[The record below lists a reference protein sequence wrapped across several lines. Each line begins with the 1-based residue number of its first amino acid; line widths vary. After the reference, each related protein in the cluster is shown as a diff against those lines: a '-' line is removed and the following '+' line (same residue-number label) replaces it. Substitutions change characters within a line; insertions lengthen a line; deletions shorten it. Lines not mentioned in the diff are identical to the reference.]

1 MSFSLTFRSLF
12 HANLCALLGRVLPVV
27 GGLLLISSDA
37 EAALSATFNAA
48 ADVPVTTA
56 SYTPAGD
63 VDFTLNFA
71 PTPGTNLTVVKNT
84 GVPFIA
90 GAFTN
95 LANGAAVNLSFDGKT
110 YPFVAWYYGGEGNN
124 DLVLLWAHTK
134 LAAWG
139 WNEHGTLGDGTLVQR
154 DAPVMVDRTGVLADK
169 TIVQVS
175 CGTYHTLAL
184 TTEGRVYAWGKNGF
198 LGFTATTPGSFS
210 LPAPVNTDSGVSALH
225 GKTVVAVAAG
235 GNSYSLALCSDG
247 SLVSWGY
254 NPFGELGD
262 NSQTSREMPVLVNTT
277 AGLSALAGKT
287 VTSIAAGESF
297 NLALCSDGSLVSW
310 GRNHYGQLGD
320 NSQTNR
326 WVPVLVDR
334 ELGRSALAGKAVRSL
349 AAAASSSLVLCEDG
363 SVVGWGLNQ
372 HGNLGDGTMTNRLTP
387 TVMNTE
393 AGVSFLH
400 GRQVNS
406 LVAGQQH
413 TIILCSDGTLAACG
427 WGYQGRLGFGS
438 SGPVEQWPFPQQV
451 NAAAGESALFGKT
464 VTALSAGLTHSMALC
479 SDGTVVAWGDNT
491 YGQIGSGGTQSSY
504 LKAVAVNA
512 VAGTSA
518 LAGQRVT
525 ALAGS
530 APDARFSVVI
540 YGVQATPEIT
550 INGNGMEIASGD
562 TSPSLGDHTTFS
574 GAIVQGS
581 AVTRMFTAS
590 NSGAAPLNLTG
601 SPQVTISGPNASDF
615 TVTSQP
621 ASSLSFGGQS
631 SFQVA
636 FNPTAPGLRTATVSI
651 TNNDTD
657 ESTYVF
663 TIQGVGVSPD
673 FTFNSASD
681 VPITTDGLSA
691 SGTVQL
697 TLNFAPAPGTNLT
710 VVKNTGTSFIQGT
723 FAGVPNGG
731 TVNLTYDGKTYPFVA
746 WYYGGEGSN
755 DLVLL
760 WAKTFIAGWGDN
772 QDYQLTGSF
781 PNTFPPVKLAPTRVD
796 RTGVLE
802 GKTIVQL
809 AMGDSHCLALT
820 TEGKVYSWGSS
831 YSGQLGYLGGDGRS
845 AYPVQTDAGSSLA
858 GKTVVAIAAGANH
871 SLALCSDG
879 TVSAWGSNTQGELG
893 AAGGTQLS
901 IPVQVNNTGVSAL
914 MGKTVTAITA
924 GRFHSVA
931 LCSDGKVAAW
941 GANSNAQLGNGF
953 ESGGSLP
960 RAVVYGVL
968 AGKRVLSVK
977 AGPMHTLALCSDGT
991 LVSWGSNLNGS
1002 LGIGTTGNPSEP
1014 VAVSTAE
1021 GSSALFGKTV
1031 VSMAAADQCLAL
1043 CSDGTVAE
1051 WGRSLLSPVAVS
1063 TAEGVSALHGKTVT
1077 AVAVG
1082 SGHNLA
1088 LCSDGSLASWGAN
1101 SRGQL
1106 GDNSTT
1112 TRSVPGL
1119 VSTEEDVS
1127 VLAGLPVTGLPVSL
1141 TDSESS
1147 VAIFTPSPPEIQVSG
1162 LFPGT
1167 PSNTL
1172 VEIVDGDTTPSPA
1185 DLTEFEPVLLQESA
1199 VHDFSI
1205 SNRGIE
1211 RLTLNP
1217 NPPFGELVTIGG
1229 PNPGNFSFVLYNP
1242 NNGTSP
1248 PPLPTTITSRG
1259 LARFRLSFTPNGLG
1273 VRTATVTIRSNDPD
1287 EDPYT
1292 FVVRGTG
1299 VTPEIEIRESGNNVA
1314 SGSTFA
1320 LGDVAASGDNQSF
1333 VKTFVINN
1341 LGTAT
1346 LEGDTNAPNDL
1357 KVTKS
1362 GLNASDFTVLTQPA
1376 GSVAPGGSTTFTVQ
1390 GNPSGTG
1397 TRTAVLEIENN
1408 DLSEGDYVITVTMN
1422 GTDGVAPTAGKE
1434 SVTGIT
1440 FDGATLKAEVN
1451 GKGHERQ
1458 VYFEY
1463 GTTNTYGSRVEAT
1476 PGTVMAGPTQVSA
1489 VLSGL
1494 LPNTTYHF
1502 RAGVAGPVGSA
1513 VTKNKT
1519 FTTLNRLPVA
1529 VADSAVVL
1537 PGGQVVIPVLA
1548 NDTDPGDTLNIAS
1561 FTQPAPA
1568 VGRVT
1573 KVGNTLVFTAAPG
1586 FNGGTFSYAAG
1597 DAHRGKSALATV
1609 TLTLGTCSIGPDV
1622 TIPSDSPPYELPV
1635 AANAPFGVVENA
1647 SWLSFVPPAPAAAS
1661 VTFIPSPNASKTA
1674 RTAVVKV
1681 GGQTHTVTQSGVG
1694 AVPVLTVPAPI
1705 PQAAFSASYE
1715 LAIPTQ
1721 NGPVTYTATGLPKGL
1736 TLSNVTGKITGS
1748 PTEAKISTVT
1758 VKAKNV
1764 QGDSNTISFSITVLE
1779 IPGSAVGSFSAV
1791 IEDDSTL
1798 TDRLGGLMTMT
1809 VTKTG
1814 AVSGT
1819 LKLGSGSHP
1828 FTGKL
1833 STAENPA
1840 APDPEHAVLRTS
1852 VKRTGKPSVELLV
1865 RMNDAETDFIAGEVT
1880 LPGAEP
1886 INLELEGSRHVW
1898 HATSK
1903 PAGDYKGYYTVALQ
1917 PTSTA
1922 AGIPQGDG
1930 FLTFTVTPAGAVTW
1944 SGQLADGTVIPAQT
1958 SALWADGRVPLFVLL
1973 ANGKGSLTKP
1983 LSIAPGT
1990 RLVTGPVRWHKK
2002 PQVVRA
2008 FADGFETAMLQA
2020 NGSEYLPPADG
2031 LTLLDRP
2038 APASFL
2044 LHFLDGGIEGVRNF
2058 IHLDQVFTMS
2068 AKHVLSTT
2076 GANPEQVKLTKI
2088 DLTKGTFTGTM
2099 TLKDTNPFN
2108 ASLPD
2113 VSRAVTFQGVF
2124 VSTTHIGTG
2133 YFLLPGITGPP
2144 VNVTKSAMTSGE
2156 VRIESL

>member
-1 MSFSLTFRSLF
+1 MNSSLRSSLSQVF
-12 HANLCALLGRVLPVV
+12 CRTLPVLAS
-27 GGLLLISSDA
+27 LLLAAPSA
-37 EAALSATFNAA
+37 QAALSATFNAA
-48 ADVPVTTA
+48 ADVPVTAA

-84 GVPFIA
+84 GVPFMV

-235 GNSYSLALCSDG
+235 GDSYSLALCSDG

-254 NPFGELGD
+254 NPFGQLGD

-400 GRQVNS
+400 GRQVTS

-427 WGYQGRLGFGS
+427 WAYQGRLGM
-438 SGPVEQWPFPQQV
+438 GPSETWDRSVFPRQV
-451 NAAAGESALFGKT
+451 NAISGQSALFGKT

-491 YGQIGSGGTQSSY
+491 YGQIGKGSTQSSY
-504 LKAVAVNA
+504 FTAVAVNTA
-512 VAGTSA
+512 PGTSA

-636 FNPTAPGLRTATVSI
+636 FNSTAPGLRKATVSI

-681 VPITTDGLSA
+681 VPITTDGLYA

-879 TVSAWGSNTQGELG
+879 TVSAWGSNTQGQLG

-901 IPVQVNNTGVSAL
+901 IPVQVNNIGVSAL

-941 GANSNAQLGNGF
+941 GSNSNAQLGNGF

-968 AGKRVLSVK
+968 AEKTVLSVK

-1063 TAEGVSALHGKTVT
+1063 TVAGVSALHGKTVT

-1320 LGDVAASGDNQSF
+1320 LGEVAVAGNSQSF

-1341 LGTAT
+1341 LGTAD
-1346 LEGDTNAPNDL
+1346 LRGRTNIPSNL
-1357 KVTKS
+1357 QVTKY
-1362 GLNASDFTVLTQPA
+1362 GENADDFTVLTQPA
-1376 GSVAPGGSTTFTVQ
+1376 GSVAPGGSTTFTIQ
-1390 GNPSGTG
+1390 GNPSHFS
-1397 TRTAVLEIENN
+1397 TRTATLEIENN
-1408 DLSEGDYVITVTMN
+1408 DLNEGSYFINLTMS
-1422 GTDGVAPTAGKE
+1422 GVSSSAPIAGKE
-1434 SVTGIT
+1434 SVTGIS

-1476 PGTVMAGPTQVSA
+1476 PGTVTAGPTQISA

-1529 VADSAVVL
+1529 LADSAVVL

-1548 NDTDPGDTLNIAS
+1548 NDTDPGDVLNIAS

-1568 VGRVT
+1568 VGKVT
-1573 KVGNTLVFTAAPG
+1573 KVGNTLVFTAAAS

-1597 DAHRGKSALATV
+1597 DANRGKSTAATV
-1609 TLTLGTCSIGPDV
+1609 TLTLGSCEIGPDV
-1622 TIPSDSPPYELPV
+1622 TIPADSPPYALTV
-1635 AANAPFGVVENA
+1635 TANAPWGVIENT
-1647 SWLSFVPPAPAAAS
+1647 SWLSFLPPAANATS
-1661 VTFIPSPNASKTA
+1661 VTFIPAPNASKTS
-1674 RTAVVKV
+1674 RTATVNV
-1681 GGQTHTVTQSGVG
+1681 GGKTHTVTQSGVS
-1694 AVPVLTVPAPI
+1694 AVPVLTVPPFI
-1705 PQAAFSASYE
+1705 PQAAISANYE
-1715 LAIPTQ
+1715 LAIPTE
-1721 NGPVTYTATGLPKGL
+1721 NGPVTYTATNLPKGL
-1736 TLSNVTGKITGS
+1736 TLSNATGKITGY
-1748 PTEAKISTVT
+1748 PTEAKTSSVT

-1764 QGDSNTISFSITVLE
+1764 QGDSSSISFNITVLD
-1779 IPGSAVGSFSAV
+1779 IPASVVGSFSALV
-1791 IEDDSTL
+1791 EDDTAL
-1798 TDRLGGLMTMT
+1798 TDKLGGFMTMT

-1814 AVSGT
+1814 GVTGT
-1819 LKLGSGSHP
+1819 LKLGAGSHP
-1828 FTGKL
+1828 FTGRL
-1833 STAENPA
+1833 NTAETPA
-1840 APDPEHAVLRTS
+1840 APDPLHPVLRTS
-1852 VKRTGKPSVELLV
+1852 VKRAGRPNVELLV
-1865 RMNDAETDFIAGEVT
+1865 RMNDDETDLISGEVT
-1880 LPGAEP
+1880 LAGAEP
-1886 INLELEGSRHVW
+1886 ASLELEGSRHVW
-1898 HATSK
+1898 DAKTK
-1903 PAGDYKGYYTVALQ
+1903 PADNYQGYYTVALQ

-1922 AGIPQGDG
+1922 ADIPQGDG
-1930 FLTFTVTPAGAVTW
+1930 FLTMTVTPAGAVSW
-1944 SGQLADGTVIPAQT
+1944 SGQLADGTVMPAQT
-1958 SALWADGRVPLFVLL
+1958 CTLWADGRVPLFIVF
-1973 ANGKGSLTKP
+1973 GKGLGSLTQS
-1983 LSIAPGT
+1983 LTISSAT
-1990 RLVTGPVRWHKK
+1990 RAATGPLRWHKK

-2008 FADGFETAMLQA
+2008 YADGFGNATLQA
-2020 NGSEYLPPADG
+2020 SGGKYVPPGPNKTILG
-2031 LTLLDRP
+2031 LN
-2038 APASFL
+2038 APAL
-2044 LHFLDGGIEGVRNF
+2044 VNLDFKSGGIEDASQFVPSISF
-2058 IHLDQVFTMS
+2058 SI
-2068 AKHVLSTT
+2068 STQHQ
-2076 GANPEQVKLTKI
+2076 GSRPAEGNPAQIKLTKI
-2088 DLTKGTFTGTM
+2088 DVVKGTYMGTM
-2099 TLKDTNPFN
+2099 TLKDPNPFN
-2108 ASLPD
+2108 ASLPQ
-2113 VSRAVTFQGVF
+2113 VSRPVTFQGVLVPHLNF
-2124 VSTTHIGTG
+2124 GTG
-2133 YFLLPGITGPP
+2133 YFLLPAIAGPP
-2144 VNVTKSAMTSGE
+2144 VDVTKSPTLSGR
-2156 VRIESL
+2156 VQITTMP